1 MWLWEYWILATRPV
15 TSDKTLALPLCRN
28 EFPQRQ
34 KVVKHIKSLLGGK
47 NVPVSRH
54 TQADSERIMPS
65 CALNHLYGAFLLGFL
80 DKSPCFAWFWACIWF
95 LLGSSLVLDSSE
107 EAYGEADIT
116 HFLTSIEPFYACT
129 VRKVSLTLRMRN
141 TWGLS
146 FNWAELSSSSS
157 SSWSICPEGTNS
169 SLGPIYLLPKNQ
181 YEEMFYILFFSPI
194 KIFHTL
200 YSSNP

>member
-1 MWLWEYWILATRPV
+1 MYLWVSTHRQ
-15 TSDKTLALPLCRN
+15 T
-28 EFPQRQ
+28 QR
-34 KVVKHIKSLLGGK
+34 
-47 NVPVSRH
+47 
-54 TQADSERIMPS
+54 ES
-65 CALNHLYGAFLLGFL
+65 CPRGALNHLYGAFLQGFL

-95 LLGSSLVLDSSE
+95 LLGSSHVLDSSE

-116 HFLTSIEPFYACT
+116 HILTSIEPFYACT

-169 SLGPIYLLPKNQ
+169 SLGPIYLLPKYQ